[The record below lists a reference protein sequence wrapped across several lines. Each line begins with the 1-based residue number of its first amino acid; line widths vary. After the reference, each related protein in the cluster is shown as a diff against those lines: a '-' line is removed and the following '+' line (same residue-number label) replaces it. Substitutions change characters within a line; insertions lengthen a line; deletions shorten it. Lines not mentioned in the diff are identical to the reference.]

1 MNFPL
6 LDKERARV
14 RLIKAMTK
22 LFNQSIQKQKR
33 RDLRKEMTSA
43 EGIIW
48 SRIRN
53 HRIGYK
59 FRRQFSIGAY
69 VADFYCSEL
78 KLVVEI
84 DGGQH
89 FEDDAVEYDKARTKY
104 FNDLGISVVRY
115 TNADVKRNLVSVIN
129 DLMGQCE
136 KLKDIQPAKST
147 PPRPSPC

>member
-1 MNFPL
+1 
-6 LDKERARV
+6 
-14 RLIKAMTK
+14 
-22 LFNQSIQKQKR
+22 
-33 RDLRKEMTSA
+33 MTSA
-43 EGIIW
+43 EGIVW

-59 FRRQFSIGAY
+59 FRRQFSIGSY

-89 FEDDAVEYDKARTKY
+89 FENDAIGYDKARTKH

-115 TNADVKRNLVSVIN
+115 TNADVRRNLISVMD
-129 DLMGQCE
+129 DLMRQCDN
-136 KLKDIQPAKST
+136 LKNKSNPKPT
-147 PPRPSPC
+147 PPRPSPY

>member
-1 MNFPL
+1 
-6 LDKERARV
+6 
-14 RLIKAMTK
+14 MTK
-22 LFNQSIQKQKR
+22 IYNQSSQKQKR
-33 RDLRKEMTSA
+33 RDLRKEMTST

-78 KLVVEI
+78 KLVIEI

-89 FEDDAVEYDKARTKY
+89 FENEAIEYDAMRTKY
-104 FNDLGISVVRY
+104 FNDLGIIVLRY
-115 TNADVKRNLVSVIN
+115 TNADVKRNLVSVV
-129 DLMGQCE
+129 D
-136 KLKDIQPAKST
+136 DIIKRCRELTPAL
-147 PPRPSPC
+147 PLLRGGR

>member
-1 MNFPL
+1 
-6 LDKERARV
+6 
-14 RLIKAMTK
+14 MTK
-22 LFNQSIQKQKR
+22 LFNQSAQKQKR

-43 EGIIW
+43 EGVVW

-59 FRRQFSIGAY
+59 FRRQFSIGTY

-89 FEDDAVEYDKARTKY
+89 FENEAIEYDNARTKY
-104 FNDLGISVVRY
+104 FNDLGMTVVRY
-115 TNADVKRNLVSVIN
+115 TKADVKRNPVSVMD
-129 DLMGQCE
+129 DLMRHCE
-136 KLKDIQPAKST
+136 VLKEKPLS
-147 PPRPSPC
+147 

>member
-1 MNFPL
+1 
-6 LDKERARV
+6 
-14 RLIKAMTK
+14 MTK
-22 LFNQSIQKQKR
+22 IYNQSSQKQKR
-33 RDLRKEMTSA
+33 IDLRKAMTSA
-43 EGIIW
+43 EGIVW

-59 FRRQFSIGAY
+59 FRRQFSIGSY

-89 FEDDAVEYDKARTKY
+89 FEDYAIEYDNARTKY

-115 TNADVKRNLVSVIN
+115 TNADVRRNFISVVD
-129 DLMGQCE
+129 DLMRQCDN
-136 KLKDIQPAKST
+136 LKNILNA
-147 PPRPSPC
+147 